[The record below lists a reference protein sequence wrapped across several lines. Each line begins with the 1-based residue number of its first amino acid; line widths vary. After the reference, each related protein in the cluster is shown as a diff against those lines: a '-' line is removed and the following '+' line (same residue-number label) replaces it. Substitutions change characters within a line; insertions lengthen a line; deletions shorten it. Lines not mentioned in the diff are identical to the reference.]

1 MSALTVVSTGG
12 DPAGRGDPECSAAA
26 GVSRGPPSPQEAQA
40 GAHPVHDRVVH
51 VCLLSDSAV
60 GLSAACLG
68 HVPL

>member
-1 MSALTVVSTGG
+1 MFLVVSTGG
-12 DPAGRGDPECSAAA
+12 NPAGWGDPVCSAAA
-26 GVSRGPPSPQEAQA
+26 GVSCGPPAPEEAQA

-60 GLSAACLG
+60 GIGAACLG